1 MVWSR
6 YDYVNPSDKTL
17 FQNHCDFN
25 ASSVVFYMQTY
36 SIPSS
41 PPPNSSHQRSLS
53 ASDSQDESEE
63 KLSKTNLYIRGLPPA
78 TTDEDLNNLCS
89 RLVRD
94 LPFTSN
100 VCVLHNVIPA
110 NTGRNYYCWG
120 AGLTPVLKNC
130 NLMPALLTGDLNTKV
145 QRCKFLSLMLL
156 DFCDCLFE
164 HWSAQLHIL

>member
-1 MVWSR
+1 
-6 YDYVNPSDKTL
+6 
-17 FQNHCDFN
+17 
-25 ASSVVFYMQTY
+25 MQTY

-41 PPPNSSHQRSLS
+41 PPPNSSHHRSLS

-100 VCVLHNVIPA
+100 VCILQNVIPA
-110 NTGRNYYCWG
+110 NTGRQYYC
-120 AGLTPVLKNC
+120 
-130 NLMPALLTGDLNTKV
+130 
-145 QRCKFLSLMLL
+145 
-156 DFCDCLFE
+156 
-164 HWSAQLHIL
+164 

>member
-1 MVWSR
+1 
-6 YDYVNPSDKTL
+6 
-17 FQNHCDFN
+17 
-25 ASSVVFYMQTY
+25 MQTY

-110 NTGRNYYCWG
+110 NTRRNYYC
-120 AGLTPVLKNC
+120 
-130 NLMPALLTGDLNTKV
+130 
-145 QRCKFLSLMLL
+145 
-156 DFCDCLFE
+156 
-164 HWSAQLHIL
+164 